1 MKQKY
6 YTAAER
12 AEVWE
17 RWKRG
22 EGLIEIGRALGRRHS
37 SLFERLMPTG
47 GIRPPPPRRSARSLT
62 LAEREEISRGVV
74 AGRSTRSIAPAL
86 ARSPSTI
93 TREIGRNGGSR
104 CYRAEAADK
113 RLENGSTTEAV

>member
-1 MKQKY
+1 MKRKY
-6 YTAAER
+6 DTAAER

-37 SLFERLMPTG
+37 SLFELMMPTG
-47 GIRPPPPRRSARSLT
+47 GIRPPPQRRSARSLT

-74 AGRSTRSIAPAL
+74 AGRSARSIARAL

-93 TREIGRNGGSR
+93 M
-104 CYRAEAADK
+104 
-113 RLENGSTTEAV
+113 